1 MFSPEL
7 SIVVPAYDEER
18 NVPVLAGELRSELS
32 KAGIDAYEVI
42 FVDDGS
48 RDSTAERVRDEVAR
62 DPKGRFRLIR
72 LERNSGESAATEA
85 GLRRAR
91 GEIVVVMDC
100 DLQNA
105 PSDLVKLVD
114 PVRRGEA
121 DCACGWRVDRT
132 AGDTGWRHV
141 QSRIANAVVH
151 WLAGDTIQD
160 AGCTYRAF
168 RRECIERVKVFRG
181 MHRFLPTLF
190 ELEGHRVIEVPVESR
205 PRLHGVSKYG
215 MWNRAFAAFYDLL
228 AVRWMRSRVV
238 RWRVAEDSLEAA
250 TLSHFRRERGARASD
265 E

>member
-1 MFSPEL
+1 METPEL
-7 SIVVPAYDEER
+7 SIVIPAYDEEK
-18 NVPVLAGELRSELS
+18 NVPILAADLRGVLA

-48 RDSTAERVRDEVAR
+48 RDGTAASVREEVAR
-62 DPKGRFRLIR
+62 DPKSRFRLVR
-72 LERNSGESAATEA
+72 LACNGGESAATEA

-91 GEIVVVMDC
+91 GEILVVMDC

-105 PSDLVKLVD
+105 PSDLPKLIE
-114 PVRRGEA
+114 PVRKGIA
-121 DCACGWRVDRT
+121 DCACGWRADRMT
-132 AGDTGWRHV
+132 GDTGWRHV
-141 QSRIANAVVH
+141 QSRIANGVRNWISGDVV
-151 WLAGDTIQD
+151 QD

-168 RRECIERVKVFRG
+168 RRECIERVKIFKG

-190 ELEGHRVIEVPVESR
+190 RLEGFRVVEVVVESR

-238 RWRVAEDSLEAA
+238 PWRVAEDSLEAA
-250 TLSHFRRERGARASD
+250 TLSRFRRS
-265 E
+265 